1 MNRRR
6 LFGVLIPSNPHAPGF
21 FQAACHIHV
30 AKTSLASLRE
40 QVEKLLTEHPR
51 EWAIKSRRV
60 HAQMRK
66 AFAGVLS
73 RSHAAVA
80 AVISCCSR
88 FDEDGRF
95 SPAVLIVLGI
105 LSGLM
110 MAFPLL
116 LP

>member
-1 MNRRR
+1 MNPRR

-30 AKTSLASLRE
+30 AKTSLASLCE
-40 QVEKLLTEHPR
+40 QVEKLLREHPR
-51 EWAIKSRRV
+51 EWAVKSRRV
-60 HAQMRK
+60 HAPMRK

-105 LSGLM
+105 LSDLM

>member
-1 MNRRR
+1 MNPRR

-40 QVEKLLTEHPR
+40 QVEKLLEHSR
-51 EWAIKSRRV
+51 EWAVKSRRV